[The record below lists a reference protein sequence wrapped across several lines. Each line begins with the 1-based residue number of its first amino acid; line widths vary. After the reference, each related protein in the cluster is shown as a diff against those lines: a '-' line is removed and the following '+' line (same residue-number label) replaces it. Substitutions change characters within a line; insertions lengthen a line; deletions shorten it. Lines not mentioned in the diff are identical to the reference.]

1 MITLTPEQERVVI
14 EMVAAELAQ
23 HAAPRLAELKLLT
36 LKEAAALLNC
46 GEIKARTLLGQY
58 VDLGERLTRIP
69 LSAVQ
74 KLIQDRTVKL

>member
-1 MITLTPEQERVVI
+1 MTLTPDQERIVLC
-14 EMVAAELAQ
+14 MVASELTAELQ
-23 HAAPRLAELKLLT
+23 PVIDGLKLLT

-74 KLIQDRTVKL
+74 KLIQDRTVKIK